1 MENSLSVMN
10 VLIKAVLQLTIG
22 YAPTRHRECAL
33 DGGLTRVLD
42 ESEKNKNC
50 KLVILTGEGN
60 IFVMVPVWKSM
71 PRRK

>member
-1 MENSLSVMN
+1 MN
-10 VLIKAVLQLTIG
+10 VLIKAVLQLTI
-22 YAPTRHRECAL
+22 AMLRRHRECAL
-33 DGGLTRVLD
+33 DGALTRVLD